1 MKRLKKTLSGLG
13 DQALE
18 DLVAGDPARPRPP
31 VPVWCDTLPN
41 WRTAV
46 NHAPEPPDLA
56 DCAPLGSD
64 ISLDDPR
71 FLFHGSMRTARTP
84 AISTAELVVKKQLA
98 ANARRKRG
106 RIGVIIEGPANT
118 GKSELLGYIGQN
130 YERRLNNRYGRND
143 DRIPVIALSVP
154 AKGRGGSRN
163 WADAFARFLG
173 LEREDLGS
181 DPTDSVCYVMRH
193 CHTQLVLIDGIDRLE
208 YGADVQQSFTFL
220 KHISDETGATFL
232 YCGRGSRG
240 IVDPMLRDR
249 ETKPEPN
256 EDPWG
261 DHPVLVTSRLGY
273 DQTGK
278 DRFRRVVNEFD
289 KDLRLYHHQSG
300 DLTQLSPALHLRSKG
315 YLRALSQLICQAAQQ
330 AILSKEERIT
340 EDLLDQLTVGKV
352 IAI

>member
-1 MKRLKKTLSGLG
+1 MKRLKRPHLD
-13 DQALE
+13 DQAMQ
-18 DLVAGDPARPRPP
+18 DLVDGPGRLRPP
-31 VPVWCDTLPN
+31 VPVWCDTLPS
-41 WRTAV
+41 WRASV
-46 NHAPEPPDLA
+46 DNVLEPPDLA
-56 DCAPLGSD
+56 DCAPLGTE
-64 ISLDDPR
+64 ISPDDPR
-71 FLFHGSMRTARTP
+71 FLFHGSMRPVRTP
-84 AISTAELVVKKQLA
+84 AISAAALVVKEQLVV
-98 ANARRKRG
+98 NAKRTGG

-118 GKSELLGYIGQN
+118 GKSKLIHYIGRN
-130 YERRLNNRYGRND
+130 YEMRLNNRYGRND

-193 CHTQLVLIDGIDRLE
+193 CHTQLVLIDGIERLE
-208 YGADVQQSFTFL
+208 HGADVQQSFRFL
-220 KHISDETGATFL
+220 EHISDETGATFV
-232 YCGRGSRG
+232 YCGRSSRS

-249 ETKPEPN
+249 ETKLEQH

-278 DRFRRVVNEFD
+278 DRFRRIVNEFD
-289 KDLRLYHHQSG
+289 KDLRLYRHELG
-300 DLTQLSPALHLRSKG
+300 DLTKLSPVLHMRSKG

-330 AILSKEERIT
+330 AMLSGQERIT
-340 EDLLDQLTVGKV
+340 EELLEQLTVGRV
-352 IAI
+352 IGI